1 MRSVCRADMS
11 SNGANRMGLTI
22 QDYLRRPVTSPAQ
35 VSDPSTTCPNPEAAA
50 TENTIALRSRTDRG
64 QPSLNLSEGSLSAL
78 RIRIEQATAS
88 AARKYDLPEK
98 LVRSVIRHESN
109 FDPTAVSPAGAQGL
123 MQLMPGTARE
133 LGVKDP
139 FDIRQNID
147 GGARYLRQM
156 FDQFDG
162 DWRKALAAYNAGP
175 GTVRKYGGVPPYPET
190 RRYVRKVMSSAGKI
204 A

>member
-1 MRSVCRADMS
+1 
-11 SNGANRMGLTI
+11 MGLTI

-35 VSDPSTTCPNPEAAA
+35 VSDPSATCPNPEAAA
-50 TENTIALRSRTDRG
+50 TGNTIALRSRTDRG
-64 QPSLNLSEGSLSAL
+64 QPSPNLSEGSLSAL
-78 RIRIEQATAS
+78 RKRIEQATAS

-156 FDQFDG
+156 IDQFDG